1 MKSDQPRPPQIR
13 LSILILQLVLIFA
26 GLYGILTFN
35 SPVVF
40 VLSAI
45 VMASST
51 LLLMN
56 ALSFYLHSRHKRNL
70 KMNR

>member
-1 MKSDQPRPPQIR
+1 M
-13 LSILILQLVLIFA
+13 QLLLIFA

-35 SPVVF
+35 SPIVF
-40 VLSAI
+40 VISAI
-45 VMASST
+45 VMAGAT